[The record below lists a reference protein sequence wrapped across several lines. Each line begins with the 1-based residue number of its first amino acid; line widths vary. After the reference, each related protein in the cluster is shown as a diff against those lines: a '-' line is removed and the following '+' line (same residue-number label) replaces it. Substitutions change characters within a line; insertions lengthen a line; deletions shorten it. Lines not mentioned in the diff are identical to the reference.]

1 MKAEAWQCTHLP
13 ALSALEH
20 RMSRRQHVML
30 LHLQATSMAF
40 GRSFSVNPNVC
51 ALCNKTLEDMSHVGG
66 NAPAEQT
73 IQLPCKHLYH
83 ALCIRGW
90 TMVGKKNTCPTCLE
104 KTDLHALYADR
115 PWEARN
121 LQYNGASEPVFTWCR
136 GMPRCNGC
144 ILSSGRNHGQACK
157 CSCCA

>member
-1 MKAEAWQCTHLP
+1 
-13 ALSALEH
+13 
-20 RMSRRQHVML
+20 ML
-30 LHLQATSMAF
+30 LHGAYSSASIRTSQRRSIGVQANSMAF
-40 GRSFSVNPNVC
+40 GRKLSVNPNVC

-66 NAPAEQT
+66 DAPAEET

-90 TMVGKKNTCPTCLE
+90 TMVGKKDTCPTCLE

-121 LQYNGASEPVFTWCR
+121 LQYNGTLRP
-136 GMPRCNGC
+136 
-144 ILSSGRNHGQACK
+144 LL
-157 CSCCA
+157 CAL